1 MKVMIVG
8 AGKLGQKLA
17 EALVQERIDVTVLD
31 INSKVID
38 KVNEHM
44 DVLTVVANGIDIR
57 ILRELSIETFD
68 LLVASTDSDETNTV
82 ICTLA
87 KKLGCKQTIARI
99 RNPEYMKHLDFIKTE
114 MGIDH
119 TINPDLATATSVCK
133 YLMKSYGFNT
143 GDFASGKVQMI
154 DFNIHFNEVFVGKKI
169 MELQGFEKLLIT
181 AISRNGVMMIPDGS
195 TELLEGDVV
204 HIIGKSEEIEKISAN
219 FIDDYYKKT
228 VQSVMILGGGNI
240 GYYLADKLSKSKIQV
255 TLIEQDKD
263 RCIELTEL
271 LDNVLII
278 HGDGTDIHLL
288 EEESLSSMDAFV
300 GATGFDEENLLM
312 ALMAKQAGVGK
323 TISKISRP
331 NYTKIIDRLGV
342 DVAVNPVFITAS
354 NILKYIRGGK
364 VVSVSLLLGGEAEV
378 TEIIIDKDLPIIN
391 KPISELNLPK
401 GIIIG
406 AIVRY
411 GEVIIPKGQTI
422 IKPNDRIVVFCL
434 NDDLDKLKMFFV
446 KQRGGIFSELWNHT
460 KGTWDNS
467 SN

>member
-1 MKVMIVG
+1 M
-8 AGKLGQKLA
+8 
-17 EALVQERIDVTVLD
+17 
-31 INSKVID
+31 
-38 KVNEHM
+38 
-44 DVLTVVANGIDIR
+44 
-57 ILRELSIETFD
+57 
-68 LLVASTDSDETNTV
+68 
-82 ICTLA
+82 
-87 KKLGCKQTIARI
+87 
-99 RNPEYMKHLDFIKTE
+99 
-114 MGIDH
+114 
-119 TINPDLATATSVCK
+119 
-133 YLMKSYGFNT
+133 
-143 GDFASGKVQMI
+143 
-154 DFNIHFNEVFVGKKI
+154 
-169 MELQGFEKLLIT
+169 
-181 AISRNGVMMIPDGS
+181 
-195 TELLEGDVV
+195 
-204 HIIGKSEEIEKISAN
+204 
-219 FIDDYYKKT
+219 
-228 VQSVMILGGGNI
+228 
-240 GYYLADKLSKSKIQV
+240 
-255 TLIEQDKD
+255 
-263 RCIELTEL
+263 
-271 LDNVLII
+271 II

-300 GATGFDEENLLM
+300 GVTGFDEENLLM